1 MNNHFLIMG
10 IPKEN
15 NLKSDTAAIKQTI
28 ATLFEALRK
37 GDLDLLKSL
46 YAENVLLQSITSDKE
61 GRAVLTSE
69 NPDHFAKIIG
79 SQYTVV
85 YNERVA
91 FDEIKIEGD
100 IASVWA
106 PYKFFRDDKLCHR
119 GVDVFELKKD
129 SGDWKIIH
137 IIDTRQKHNCF

>member
-10 IPKEN
+10 IQKEN
-15 NLKSDTAAIKQTI
+15 SLKSDTNAVKQTI
-28 ATLFEALRK
+28 ATLFDALRK
-37 GDLDLLKSL
+37 GDLALLKSL
-46 YAENVLLQSITSDKE
+46 YAENMLLQSITSDKE

-69 NPDHFAKIIG
+69 NPDHFEKIIG
-79 SQYTVV
+79 SPLSVV

-91 FDEIKIEGD
+91 FDEIKIEGE

-106 PYKFFRDDKLCHR
+106 PYKFYSGDKLCHR
-119 GVDVFELKKD
+119 GVDVFELKKNCT
-129 SGDWKIIH
+129 GWKIIH